1 MNYLVKV
8 KRQATG
14 EITSRYVASDEIS
27 RTIRQLFP
35 AAAATGLY
43 LEIVPLD
50 YRSEKM
56 FGDAL
61 TQCAPEHGGPLK
73 GMLRAC
79 Q

>member
-14 EITSRYVASDEIS
+14 EITSQYVASDEVS
-27 RTIRQLFP
+27 RTIRDLFP
-35 AAAATGLY
+35 PVATGLY

-56 FGDAL
+56 FGGAL